1 MLANKRDFIKHS
13 SMTEDLSGMA
23 TRLDF
28 IHFVETHLE
37 GAEDI
42 TIPIEDRWP
51 WHSVRFTKSDGE
63 EVKRYHTASLRV
75 SLGDT
80 VFDAMLVAVEDATG
94 EFEFGNDYA
103 EDFYPDTDEVV
114 ARDIARFTNL
124 VRILLQED

>member
-1 MLANKRDFIKHS
+1 MLANNRDFNKHNC
-13 SMTEDLSGMA
+13 MAEDLSGMA

-28 IHFVETHLE
+28 IHFVETHLA
-37 GAEDI
+37 GGDDV
-42 TIPIEDRWP
+42 TILIEDRWP
-51 WHSVRFTKSDGE
+51 WHSVRFVKSEPDE
-63 EVKRYHTASLRV
+63 DAIFHTASLRV

-94 EFEFGNDYA
+94 EFEFGNNYA
-103 EDFYPDTDEVV
+103 EDYYPDTEEVV